1 MSIYKKG
8 VVAGNF
14 DLIHPGY
21 IHMFNECKAYC
32 EHLTVCLHEDP
43 SVERPEKHKPIFTIE
58 ERIMVLA
65 ALRNLDQIVVYRTE
79 NELEETLSNLSF
91 DVRFLGDDYLKKHYT
106 GEYLKIPIVFISRS
120 HGWSTTKL
128 KNLIK
133 SS

>member
-1 MSIYKKG
+1 MPIYQKG
-8 VVAGNF
+8 VIAGNF

-21 IHMFNECKAYC
+21 VHMFNECKDYC

-43 SVERPEKHKPIFTIE
+43 SVERPEKHKPLFSVE
-58 ERIMVLA
+58 ERTVVLS
-65 ALRNLDQIVVYRTE
+65 ALRPVDQIVVYRTE
-79 NELEETLSNLSF
+79 KELESTLAQLAP
-91 DVRFLGDDYLKKHYT
+91 DVRFLGDDYLNKYYT
-106 GEYLKIPIVFISRS
+106 GEYLKIPIVFITRS